1 MRERKL
7 KNSSGLSLG
16 RTGVRDGVCVAK
28 RPRGESSLGARSLGS
43 GGPGERPPP
52 GRAKW
57 FRMFFGVAEAKITRL
72 KLVPWEQVN
81 DDVAPDVIRFTH
93 LATDVNSPSS
103 AGDEIGLKSFR
114 DAFEAGAGA
123 SGVKAKQSVSLPTA
137 SLFLQA
143 GSLCFVV
150 LVSILILCKVFGSR
164 RRVGIEEE
172 GEGRPREPAAAAVER
187 ARRRRK
193 KRRDRVVEEWDKLL
207 DAALESGAL

>member
-43 GGPGERPPP
+43 GGPGGRPPP

-123 SGVKAKQSVSLPTA
+123 SGVKAKQSVPTA